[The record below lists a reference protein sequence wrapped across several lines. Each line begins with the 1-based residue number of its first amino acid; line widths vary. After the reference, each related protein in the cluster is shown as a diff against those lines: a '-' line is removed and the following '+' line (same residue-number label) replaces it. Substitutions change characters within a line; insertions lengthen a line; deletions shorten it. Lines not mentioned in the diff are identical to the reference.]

1 MLTGLHALM
10 SYLVVRR
17 QRDIAIRIALGV
29 SRGGVLRAVLS
40 HVCVLLVVGCGAGLL
55 LAMATGSALSSLA
68 LGVSPREPLILAVLI
83 AAVTAIAVLSCWGPV
98 RRSLRLDPLTVL
110 REG

>member
-1 MLTGLHALM
+1 M
-10 SYLVVRR
+10 SYLVARR

-29 SRGGVLRAVLS
+29 SRGGVLRAALS
-40 HVCVLLVVGCGAGLL
+40 HVGVLLAVGAGAGLL

-68 LGVSPREPLILAVLI
+68 LGVSPREPLIVLTLIGGVLTI
-83 AAVTAIAVLSCWGPV
+83 AILSCWGPV
-98 RRSLRLDPLTVL
+98 RRSLRLDPLTIL